1 MRIIL
6 LFIASMLAFG
16 ELSSQNL
23 VDDGKFNQES
33 KNNKRI
39 TLSRNSENLN
49 GAEVFV
55 QKSRSREKSF
65 GLGLSTNGVVGFTS
79 RLNYAYINPVIDV
92 VVKNKSNLLSVGL
105 LVPVRPVNQ
114 YKYWVI
120 INYLWGISE
129 KKNKSWVYGVN
140 VDFGRYRY
148 RYHYITTPILVDSYY
163 KKYSGEI
170 VFQRAFLRKLS
181 KNSYYYFSFGGGI
194 NLAFSNENV
203 PPPTVNSGTTIKP
216 FVKVRLGINTLLF

>member
-6 LFIASMLAFG
+6 LSIVSVL
-16 ELSSQNL
+16 LISKLYSQNL
-23 VDDGKFNQES
+23 VDDSKFNQES
-33 KNNKRI
+33 KNNKSI
-39 TLSRNSENLN
+39 TLSGNPETLN
-49 GAEVFV
+49 GEELFV
-55 QKSRSREKSF
+55 QKSRSKEKSF
-65 GLGLSTNGVVGFTS
+65 GFGLSSNGVSGFTS

-92 VVKNKSNLLSVGL
+92 VVKNKSNVLSVGL
-105 LVPVRPVNQ
+105 LVPIRPVNQ
-114 YKYWVI
+114 YKYWVS

-129 KKNKSWVYGVN
+129 KKNKSWVYGIN

-163 KKYSGEI
+163 KKYSSEI